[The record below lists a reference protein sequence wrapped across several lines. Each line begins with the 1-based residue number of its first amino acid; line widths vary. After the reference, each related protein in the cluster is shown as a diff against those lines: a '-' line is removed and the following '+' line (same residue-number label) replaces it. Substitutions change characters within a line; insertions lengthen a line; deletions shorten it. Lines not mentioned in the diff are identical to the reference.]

1 MKPSEWRFPEFT
13 RRFRELRGT
22 RDNTEFGKF
31 LGISRQT
38 VGFYYNGDRI
48 PDAQGIKQIAE
59 KCGVSADWL
68 LGLTDIKSPNISIRD
83 ISDYTGLSE
92 STIHLLHSR
101 FGKFPSQFINLICDR
116 DDGYRLADAVLQY
129 MTTAETAFRALYLE
143 YLDCFEESRELFDAK
158 AHIVSARLAKLFAED
173 TFRDFLEQISP
184 LNFDSYYEIIESEV
198 FGGRY
203 FHPDSMGELLKRSR
217 QGKEATGNG

>member
-13 RRFRELRGT
+13 ERFRELRGE

-38 VGFYYNGDRI
+38 VGFYCNGDRI
-48 PDAQGIKQIAE
+48 PDALGLKQIAE

-68 LGLTDIKSPNISIRD
+68 LGLTDVKSPDINIRD
-83 ISDYTGLSE
+83 ISGYTGLSE
-92 STIHLLHSR
+92 SAIHLLHSR
-101 FGKFPSQFINLICDR
+101 FGKLLAQFINLMCDR

-129 MTTAETAFRALYLE
+129 MATAETAFRALYIE
-143 YLDCFEESRELFDAK
+143 RLDCFEESWEYFDTK
-158 AHIVSARLAKLFAED
+158 ARIVSARLAKLFAED
-173 TFRDFLEQISP
+173 TFRDFLYQISP
-184 LNFDSYYEIIESEV
+184 LNFDSYYEIIEREI

-203 FHPDSMGELLKRSR
+203 LHSDVMSELLKRSR
-217 QGKEATGNG
+217 QGKEAPDNG

>member
-1 MKPSEWRFPEFT
+1 MKPSEWRFPGFT
-13 RRFRELRGT
+13 KRFRKLRGE

-68 LGLTDIKSPNISIRD
+68 LDLTDVEIPDINIRY
-83 ISDYTGLSE
+83 ISGYTGLSE
-92 STIHLLHSR
+92 SAILLLHSR
-101 FGKFPSQFINLICDR
+101 FGKFLSQFINLICDS
-116 DDGYRLADAVLQY
+116 DDGYKLADAVLQY
-129 MTTAETAFRALYLE
+129 MATAETAFRALYIE
-143 YLDCFEESRELFDAK
+143 RLDCFEESREFFDTK
-158 AHIVSARLAKLFAED
+158 ARIVSARLAKLFAED
-173 TFRDFLEQISP
+173 TFRDFLDQISP
-184 LNFDSYYEIIESEV
+184 LNFDSYYEIIEREV

-203 FHPDSMGELLKRSR
+203 LHSDVMSELLKRSR
-217 QGKEATGNG
+217 QGKEAPNG